1 MCMTE
6 WWWQRGCSCKRG
18 REEGDRA
25 RVRRVE
31 GVMTRSAQDRGGDR
45 GGKRLRSSPRGSSLA
60 SVILGPFTQSPL
72 LQGFPSPH
80 GHHYKMEQLHLIRL
94 QRVARLPHPKTSEK
108 RRLQV
113 TQRSGRNFK
122 EMQNYSAISGA
133 TTELLWSQG
142 IIWPREVDSKEL
154 KTEKAEEWRQKHLSS
169 QRLGGRRST
178 TLNIVCVVWR
188 RLEKL
193 RSLSNAY

>member
-1 MCMTE
+1 MHTKHG
-6 WWWQRGCSCKRG
+6 QNIVQTHSCCAHAWESDDDWG
-18 REEGDRA
+18 DEGARERRDRA

-45 GGKRLRSSPRGSSLA
+45 RGKRLRSSPRGSSLA

-94 QRVARLPHPKTSEK
+94 QRVASLPHPKTSEK

-113 TQRSGRNFK
+113 TQRSGRTSK
-122 EMQNYSAISGA
+122 GCKITAPLVEPPQNC
-133 TTELLWSQG
+133 LWSQG
-142 IIWPREVDSKEL
+142 IIWPGEVDSKEL
-154 KTEKAEEWRQKHLSS
+154 KLKSRAEETKNI
-169 QRLGGRRST
+169 ST
-178 TLNIVCVVWR
+178 A
-188 RLEKL
+188 KD
-193 RSLSNAY
+193 

>member
-1 MCMTE
+1 MTAN
-6 WWWQRGCSCKRG
+6 G
-18 REEGDRA
+18 RQGDDDREDEGAREAERATEERKDRA

-94 QRVARLPHPKTSEK
+94 QRVASLPHPKTSEK

-113 TQRSGRNFK
+113 TQRSGRTSK
-122 EMQNYSAISGA
+122 RCKITAPLVEPPQNCCEA
-133 TTELLWSQG
+133 
-142 IIWPREVDSKEL
+142 RESFDPE
-154 KTEKAEEWRQKHLSS
+154 R
-169 QRLGGRRST
+169 
-178 TLNIVCVVWR
+178 
-188 RLEKL
+188 
-193 RSLSNAY
+193 